1 MICKY
6 TDHNEIHIEL
16 NVSEYNTMNYQRNV
30 IAALAKDVDKVV
42 IAIDMTDEN
51 KEE

>member
-1 MICKY
+1 MTCKH

-16 NVSEYNTMNYQRNV
+16 NVREYNTMNYQRKV

-42 IAIDMTDEN
+42 ISIDMTDEN
-51 KEE
+51 KED